1 MYIPHQF
8 NESRLPILH
17 EAIRCARLATLVTMT
32 HDGLVATHLPLL
44 LDPDRGPNGT
54 LTGHVARANLQ
65 WRDTVEDSDALAIF
79 LGPESY
85 ISPSWY
91 ATKRET
97 GKVVPT
103 WNYIAVHAYGR
114 PEFFDDPERLRGI
127 VTRLTDAHEAAS
139 AEPWHVTDAPPRYIG
154 LELKAIVGFE
164 LPIRRLDGK
173 WKLNQNRPAADRQG
187 VIAALEARDQDTDA
201 GVARAMRESERD
213 RAPKSSHPE

>member
-1 MYIPHQF
+1 MAMYIPHQF

-17 EAIRCARLATLVTMT
+17 EAIRLARLATLVTMT
-32 HDGLVATHLPLL
+32 RDGLVATHLPLL

-54 LTGHVARANLQ
+54 LAGHVARANLQ

-103 WNYIAVHAYGR
+103 WNYLIVQARGR
-114 PEFFDDPERLRGI
+114 PRVI
-127 VTRLTDAHEAAS
+127 TDAGWLRMQIEALTRKKEAERAAPWAVSDAPDDFVAAQIRQIVGVEIEIADIRGKWKVSQNRKAEDRAGVIAGLS
-139 AEPWHVTDAPPRYIG
+139 AEPDEGAAEMAG
-154 LELKAIVGFE
+154 IVEQTG
-164 LPIRRLDGK
+164 
-173 WKLNQNRPAADRQG
+173 PA
-187 VIAALEARDQDTDA
+187 
-201 GVARAMRESERD
+201 
-213 RAPKSSHPE
+213 

>member
-1 MYIPHQF
+1 MPLAMYIPHQF
-8 NESRLPILH
+8 DESRLPVLH
-17 EAIRCARLATLVTMT
+17 EAIQRTRLATLVTMT
-32 HDGLVATHLPLL
+32 HGGLVATHLPLL
-44 LDPDRGPNGT
+44 LDPGRGPNGT
-54 LTGHVARANLQ
+54 LVGHVARANLQ
-65 WRDTVEDSDALAIF
+65 WRETAGDPDALAIF

-114 PEFFDDPERLRGI
+114 AEFFDDPERLRGI

-139 AEPWHVTDAPPRYIG
+139 AEPWHVTDAPVRYID
-154 LELKAIVGFE
+154 LELKAIVGIE

-187 VIAALEARDQDTDA
+187 VIRALETRDQHTDA
-201 GVARAMRESERD
+201 GVARAMREFERD
-213 RAPKSSHPE
+213 RTP